1 MKSKME
7 IVNNPPNFTFEN
19 EAKVVITTERSFSG
33 FLAMADAKFEIEIV
47 TRGKSHWYQ
56 TTMADLVTILENADE
71 RLSQSRKLVNY
82 KN

>member
-1 MKSKME
+1 MKSEME
-7 IVNNPPNFTFEN
+7 IVKNPPNFTFEN

-47 TRGKSHWYQ
+47 TKGKSHWYQ
-56 TTMADLVTILENADE
+56 TTMADLVTILENAE
-71 RLSQSRKLVNY
+71 ESLSQSRKLVSY

>member
-7 IVNNPPNFTFEN
+7 IVKNPPNFTFEN

-47 TRGKSHWYQ
+47 TKGKSHWYQ
-56 TTMADLVTILENADE
+56 TTITDLANILENAE
-71 RLSQSRKLVNY
+71 ESLSQSRKLVSY